1 MQVMMISLILALGS
15 SPFGELIGIQT
26 VEIPHRVLHT
36 DRLTQGRAQTAFY
49 AVGVFGFLSHGDVE
63 KLVCQTIAKEKPE
76 PVSRLQ
82 ISIYHGLDKYMS
94 PSGDPIL
101 EAKLRDQAVAY
112 YTWNMNLPKAQ
123 DRLTIVKDSK
133 GQVVAPQSY
142 QFDHTTMCK

>member
-1 MQVMMISLILALGS
+1 MLTIISLILALGS
-15 SPFGELIGIQT
+15 SSPGELIGIQT
-26 VEIPHRVLHT
+26 IEIPHRVLHA
-36 DRLTQGRAQTAFY
+36 DRLTAGSMHTAFY
-49 AVGVFGFLSHGDVE
+49 AVDVFGFLSRGDVE
-63 KLVCQTIAKEKPE
+63 KLVCQTLAKQKPE

-82 ISIYHGLDKYMS
+82 ISIYHGLDRYL
-94 PSGDPIL
+94 PPGDDPIL

-112 YTWNMNLPKAQ
+112 YTWNKNLPQAK